1 MPSQLN
7 DAISYY
13 NLAVIFDQKG
23 LLKEAETSYRRAI
36 SLKPDYL
43 KAYSNLGCIL
53 VKLDKL
59 EEAVKVY
66 QTALAISPNWA
77 TLHNNL
83 GQALQAQGKAGD
95 ALSAYLTAI
104 ALQPNMVLAHY
115 NAGKVWQLE
124 GEHLQAGRCFQR
136 VIELAPDNVSAY
148 SDWGYSLMASGKLD
162 AAMECFQKAIS
173 HQPAF
178 VEAYCQQFLQP
189 EEQKKQEI
197 DELQQA
203 KIACARFLDALQ
215 KPFISTEIYAYLW
228 QTYVHLGNVLFEYG
242 SYRQAENYYHQALQ
256 IEPKNPEIYL
266 KLSQCLGKQ
275 KRQNAA
281 LLVSFLAKMS
291 PSAARFAKNNQSS
304 LTTSPQGVYLS
315 AKEWVTA
322 TELKGAEY
330 VEVCLEDEK
339 GSQESGFVYE
349 DTKFE
354 QQTREKDPFRPISE
368 ENLTLNKLPDSE
380 TLEKECGGLNC
391 APCLKRIYQQLSPI
405 YEESGIQVFDN
416 NRSQLCFN
424 SPNTFVTV
432 IPEGRAWVVPQKNY
446 WMICNAIGIISP
458 DNYLLADMSRE
469 YPGSLPGCHRHDPNK
484 HRIFNIEELPPIEK
498 IDASV
503 AVLSGLS
510 GNVYFHWMVDILP
523 RLNILRQSKIEF
535 SKIDKFLI
543 NSITQP
549 FQRET
554 LSLLGIPSSKIIES
568 DLHPHIQAK
577 KLIVPSFAGHLGWV
591 EPASLKFLRQELL
604 KQISLQNLTYPE
616 RIYISRG
623 KARYRRVLNEEEL
636 INYLEKFGF
645 QSVTLEEIAVA
656 EQITLF
662 YHAKIIVAPHGSG
675 LTNIIF
681 CQTGTKII
689 ELTSPHYVRHY
700 YPVISQLLGLQHYY
714 LIGEAF
720 ACYPLRELMY
730 QNPLTEDIKL
740 TKSQL
745 EAMIKIIG
753 LNNYP
758 TSENTANSM
767 ETIVNSQLNAVKLNE
782 QAEAYLKQGK
792 LKEAETICRQVL
804 AVQPQSAPAFKTL
817 GNVLQATGKIEEAK
831 ECYKKSLIIE
841 PNYAAVY
848 ANLGSLA
855 AQQKE
860 WEAAISYYQKA
871 IQLDPKLGAAYRN
884 LAKVWTQL
892 NKPVEAAECWYGAF
906 SLEPDKFTVQE
917 CVNLGNTLVS
927 QEKIEEGILCYR
939 HALKFNPNLLGVYQN
954 LGEALKRQGKLEEAK
969 VYYRKAEEVERKA
982 GNKLELTKANN
993 GAISSQKSINS
1004 VGLADAEACIAL
1016 AEFYSKKGKWLE
1028 AIAAC
1033 QQAISLQPASADAY
1047 KILGK
1052 GLQFSGQL
1060 ETAKQCYLK
1069 ALEIQPNLAEV
1080 YANLGSL
1087 AAQQESWQEAIL
1099 YSQKALQIN
1108 PQLVPVYRNLAKVFD
1123 RMGLPAESALW
1134 SYNAQRLEQSLEPAS
1149 GTAEKYL
1156 LLGNK
1161 QLLEG
1166 NVDEAVKCYQQAI
1179 TLNSN
1184 MSPAYHNLGEILSTK
1199 QQWDEAIKAYRE
1211 AIKVKPDNA
1220 GSHYGLAKALS
1231 AQKNW
1236 QEAVVAYRQAIS
1248 FNPNSAAIYHQL
1260 GDALSQLQQW
1270 EEAVKAYYQAIELNQ
1285 DNSWSYN
1292 NLGDALIKLERWEE
1306 AVTVYRRA
1314 IELNPDFFW
1323 SHQNLGDTLIKL
1335 QRWDEAVAA
1344 YRKAITLNSESAQTY
1359 YSLAD
1364 ALVKLGECDEAV
1376 ACYEKILQL
1385 QPETAGIQQKIHEIK
1400 HQIDKQINTQEKTE
1414 ATSGFTQYPHSIV
1427 LTGSEKPFSLERK
1440 DSKTIKI
1447 AEQDILCFMVV
1458 RNESL
1463 RLPYC
1468 LSYYRQQGVAK
1479 FFVVDN
1485 DSTDET
1491 LSYLLKQRDVY
1502 VWHTKDAFSQSR
1514 CGTNW
1519 TELLLKT
1526 YGEKHWC
1533 LIVDPD
1539 EILYYQN
1546 CEDRSLSELCEE
1558 LDRQGKKG
1566 LTAILLDM
1574 YSDKPIKET
1583 HYSAG
1588 QDPLEICP
1596 FFDRKFY
1603 HYKTDNFYGRTH
1615 QTSYFGGV
1623 RQRVFGNESID
1634 GQENIFYCLNKVPL
1648 IKYDSSIEIEP
1659 NFHWTSCIELAEE
1672 TGCLLHFKYFS
1683 NFAQYVQ
1690 EEEQRKE
1697 HWNEGIQYA
1706 QYAKSLRQNEQI
1718 NLYDPKHSVRF
1729 RNSQQLINLGIMQ
1742 GVSSLNEDSAIGSE
1756 ENYNLGQEKEKNQEW
1771 EEAIF
1776 YYEKVLSH
1784 NPQHPW
1790 AHNNLGLCLLR
1801 LKRWEEAISAYR
1813 CAINIK
1819 PDFAWSHYNLASAF
1833 KELGQWQEAVDH
1845 YRQALQLNQDLPYI
1859 YQQLGE
1865 ALQKVAKSYLNE
1877 AMECFRQGI
1886 KAQPDN
1892 VEIYHKALEI
1902 QPNESQLYVEL
1913 ANALVR
1919 KNEFNQAIGFYHVAL
1934 QINPNLAEAH
1944 CQLGK
1949 VAEKQGD
1956 VKRAIASYRQAID
1969 CNSNAG
1975 RYYFYLGKVLQK
1987 QGKSE
1992 EAIIYYQKA
2001 TQFDLD
2007 SDIAY
2012 EELAKFWIQNQ
2023 NWEASLAAVRKSI
2036 QLNPNSA
2043 ICHKNLGDI
2052 LAKQRKIQE
2061 ASAAY
2066 SKAIQL
2072 GFSPY

>member
-1 MPSQLN
+1 
-7 DAISYY
+7 
-13 NLAVIFDQKG
+13 
-23 LLKEAETSYRRAI
+23 
-36 SLKPDYL
+36 
-43 KAYSNLGCIL
+43 
-53 VKLDKL
+53 
-59 EEAVKVY
+59 
-66 QTALAISPNWA
+66 
-77 TLHNNL
+77 
-83 GQALQAQGKAGD
+83 
-95 ALSAYLTAI
+95 
-104 ALQPNMVLAHY
+104 
-115 NAGKVWQLE
+115 
-124 GEHLQAGRCFQR
+124 
-136 VIELAPDNVSAY
+136 
-148 SDWGYSLMASGKLD
+148 
-162 AAMECFQKAIS
+162 
-173 HQPAF
+173 
-178 VEAYCQQFLQP
+178 
-189 EEQKKQEI
+189 
-197 DELQQA
+197 
-203 KIACARFLDALQ
+203 
-215 KPFISTEIYAYLW
+215 
-228 QTYVHLGNVLFEYG
+228 
-242 SYRQAENYYHQALQ
+242 
-256 IEPKNPEIYL
+256 
-266 KLSQCLGKQ
+266 
-275 KRQNAA
+275 
-281 LLVSFLAKMS
+281 
-291 PSAARFAKNNQSS
+291 
-304 LTTSPQGVYLS
+304 
-315 AKEWVTA
+315 
-322 TELKGAEY
+322 
-330 VEVCLEDEK
+330 
-339 GSQESGFVYE
+339 
-349 DTKFE
+349 
-354 QQTREKDPFRPISE
+354 
-368 ENLTLNKLPDSE
+368 
-380 TLEKECGGLNC
+380 
-391 APCLKRIYQQLSPI
+391 
-405 YEESGIQVFDN
+405 
-416 NRSQLCFN
+416 
-424 SPNTFVTV
+424 
-432 IPEGRAWVVPQKNY
+432 
-446 WMICNAIGIISP
+446 MICNAIGIISP
-458 DNYLLADMSRE
+458 DNYLLADVSRE
-469 YPGSLPGCHRHDPNK
+469 YPASLPGCHRHDPKK
-484 HRIFNIEELPPIEK
+484 HRIFDIEELAPVEK

-523 RLNILRQSKIEF
+523 RLNILRQSQIEF

-543 NSITQP
+543 NSIAQP

-554 LSLLGIPSSKIIES
+554 LSLLGIDSSKIMES

-577 KLIVPSFAGHLGWV
+577 KLIVPSFAGHLGWLQ
-591 EPASLKFLRQELL
+591 PASLKFLRQEFL
-604 KQISLQNLTYPE
+604 KQIYLQNLTYPE

-645 QSVTLEEIAVA
+645 ESVALEERPVA
-656 EQITLF
+656 EQIALF

-681 CQTGTKII
+681 CQKETKII

-730 QNPLTEDIKL
+730 QNPLTEDIKI

-745 EAMIKIIG
+745 EALIKIID

-767 ETIVNSQLNAVKLNE
+767 ENIVNSQLNAVKLNE

-855 AQQKE
+855 AQEKE

-871 IQLDPKLGAAYRN
+871 IQLEPKLGAAYRN

-892 NKPVEAAECWYGAF
+892 NKPVEAAECWYRAF

-917 CVNLGNTLVS
+917 CVNLGNTLVG
-927 QEKIEEGILCYR
+927 QGKIDQGIFCYR
-939 HALKFNPNLLGVYQN
+939 HALKLNPNLVGVYQN

-982 GNKLELTKANN
+982 GNKLELTKANT

-1108 PQLVPVYRNLAKVFD
+1108 PQLVPVYRNLARVFE
-1123 RMGLPAESALW
+1123 RTGLAQESVLYT
-1134 SYNAQRLEQSLEPAS
+1134 YNALKLEPAS
-1149 GTAEKYL
+1149 GTAEQYL

-1161 QLLEG
+1161 LLVQG
-1166 NVDEAVKCYQQAI
+1166 KIDEAGECYKQAI
-1179 TLNSN
+1179 KLNSN
-1184 MSPAYHNLGEILSTK
+1184 LSPAYHNLGEILSTK
-1199 QQWDEAIKAYRE
+1199 EEWKEAIKAYGQ

-1236 QEAVVAYRQAIS
+1236 QEAVVAYRQAIN
-1248 FNPNSAAIYHQL
+1248 FDTNSAEIYHQL
-1260 GDALSQLQQW
+1260 GDALSQLQHW
-1270 EEAVKAYYQAIELNQ
+1270 EEAVNAYHQAIELNQ
-1285 DNSWSYN
+1285 KNSWSYN

-1306 AVTVYRRA
+1306 AVSVYRRA

-1323 SHQNLGDTLIKL
+1323 SHHNLGDTLIQL
-1335 QRWDEAVAA
+1335 QEWNEAVAA

-1364 ALVKLGECDEAV
+1364 ALIKLGEWNEAV
-1376 ACYEKILQL
+1376 GCYEKILQM
-1385 QPETAGIQQKIHEIK
+1385 QPETAEIQQKIDEIQ
-1400 HQIDKQINTQEKTE
+1400 HQVSQQINKDKKTKL
-1414 ATSGFTQYPHSIV
+1414 TLGFTQYPHSRV
-1427 LTGSEKPFSLERK
+1427 LTGSENQFSLERK
-1440 DSKTIKI
+1440 DNKTIKI
-1447 AEQDILCFMVV
+1447 AEKDILCFMVV

-1491 LSYLLKQRDVY
+1491 LTYLLKQRDVY

-1514 CGTNW
+1514 CGTDW

-1588 QDPLEICP
+1588 QDPLEVCP

-1623 RQRVFGNESID
+1623 RQRVFGNESVD

-1683 NFAQYVQ
+1683 IFADYVQ
-1690 EEEQRKE
+1690 QEEQRKQ
-1697 HWNEGIQYA
+1697 HWNEGVQYA
-1706 QYAKSLRQNEQI
+1706 QYAKAVRQNEQI
-1718 NLYDPKHSVRF
+1718 NLHDLKHSVRF
-1729 RNSQQLINLGIMQ
+1729 RNSQQLINLGILQ
-1742 GVSSLNEDSAIGSE
+1742 GVSTLNQYCTIDSDTSE
-1756 ENYNLGQEKEKNQEW
+1756 EDYNLGQEKEKNKEW

-1776 YYEKVLSH
+1776 YYEKVISQ

-1833 KELGQWQEAVDH
+1833 KELGQWQEAANH

-1859 YQQLGE
+1859 HQQLGE
-1865 ALQKVAKSYLNE
+1865 ALQKVAKCYLDE

-1919 KNEFNQAIGFYHVAL
+1919 NNEFNQAIGFYHVAL

-1956 VKRAIASYRQAID
+1956 AKRAIASYRRAID

-1987 QGKSE
+1987 QGKNQ

-2001 TQFDLD
+2001 SQFDLD
-2007 SDIAY
+2007 LDIAY

-2023 NWEASLAAVRKSI
+2023 NWEAALEAVRKSI

-2066 SKAIQL
+2066 SKAIKL